1 MDPDPRRRV
10 AIFLHAGDYDRVHQ
24 GCAIAAAAATAG
36 RDVQL
41 FLFWWALD
49 LLLDGGFE
57 RPAFTAGTARAV
69 EAAGDAF
76 EKGAPTA
83 GQLLAAARETGRC
96 TVYAC
101 SASAALIGRRQDE
114 IAAKVD
120 LVVGWTA
127 ILSLTEGVVDRF
139 YL

>member
-1 MDPDPRRRV
+1 M
-10 AIFLHAGDYDRVHQ
+10 HQ
-24 GCAIAAAAATAG
+24 GCSIAAAAASAG

-41 FLFWWALD
+41 FLFWWALE
-49 LLLDGGFE
+49 LLLEGGLE
-57 RPAFTAGTARAV
+57 RPSFPGPSRA
-69 EAAGDAF
+69 AAAAEDAF

-83 GQLLAAARETGRC
+83 AALLAAARETGRC

-127 ILSLTEGVVDRF
+127 ILSLTEGVADRF

>member
-10 AIFLHAGDYDRVHQ
+10 AIFLHAGEYDRVHQ
-24 GCAIAAAAATAG
+24 GCSIAAAAASSG

-49 LLLDGGFE
+49 SLLDGGFE
-57 RPAFTAGTARAV
+57 RPSFTGERAAKV
-69 EAAGDAF
+69 EDAF
-76 EKGAPTA
+76 ERGAPTA
-83 GQLLAAARETGRC
+83 AQLLAAARETGRC

-101 SASAALIGRRQDE
+101 SASAALLGRRQDE
-114 IAAKVD
+114 IAARVD

-127 ILSLTEGVVDRF
+127 ILALTEGVVDRF

>member
-1 MDPDPRRRV
+1 MDADPRRRV
-10 AIFLHAGDYDRVHQ
+10 AIFLHDGAYDRVHQ
-24 GCAIAAAAATAG
+24 ACSIAAAAASSG

-49 LLLDGGFE
+49 GLLAGAFEHPRFDGEG
-57 RPAFTAGTARAV
+57 RAV
-69 EAAGDAF
+69 EAAQDAF

-83 GQLLAAARETGRC
+83 AALLAAARETGHC

-101 SASAALIGRRQDE
+101 SASAALLGRRQDE
-114 IAAKVD
+114 IAGKVD

-127 ILSLTEGVVDRF
+127 ILSLTAGVIDRF